1 MASVVYSATDTWQ
14 CPAGITSV
22 TVECWG
28 GGGAGG
34 GASSASIGGGGGGGG
49 AYSISTLT
57 LTPGTIYTVTVGAG
71 AAGVSAAN
79 GGTGG
84 DSWFSTT
91 GTILAKGGGGGLFN
105 TAAGGGAGG
114 ASGSGVGTT
123 KFSGGAGGTGQN
135 LATGTGGGGGG
146 GAGNAAVGGA
156 GGNGGVGVGG
166 TAGAGGNAGGGAGA
180 VGVITG
186 AGNAGNAPGGA
197 GSGASTT
204 ATSRAG
210 GAGATGQVIVSWAD
224 TASFPNLIDSYV
236 VVSPTSSA
244 ASLVTPTFTPA
255 NGEVIVIK
263 ASAEGTTPIPGTP
276 TGGSQTYTAQVT
288 DSTASTAYGRLYTA
302 VISGS
307 PAAFAITVP
316 WTSTAG
322 WHSMVVERWGNA
334 QLAGTPATADT
345 RGTGAPTTT
354 LTTVA
359 NNSIVSWFNGDFAA
373 IAPTSRA
380 YRSSAKEDG
389 LHDKST
395 ANYVAYFAF
404 QEATT
409 AGSQTLGLTAPTGET
424 YKVIGIE
431 IESAV
436 VAPTVATYYF
446 DASDS
451 GPTDPNS
458 VWTNDANAFDGSTST
473 SAITTTLGT
482 AILNYLSGGGTTAP
496 TSGGTITQVRG
507 RAFISTPD
515 NQPVDITITTVGG
528 AETLANFN
536 ASANVSPAF
545 SGYTTLTVPAAGWT
559 WTTVNN
565 LVTLFFGTSAAS
577 QVNVYRVEIEVTS
590 IPSVI
595 TVSGSTLMM
604 MGMG

>member
-1 MASVVYSATDTWQ
+1 MASVVYSATNTWQ

-49 AYSISTLT
+49 AYSTSILT

-91 GTILAKGGGGGLFN
+91 GTILAKGGSGGLFN

-135 LATGTGGGGGG
+135 LVSGSGGGGGG

-166 TAGAGGNAGGGAGA
+166 TAGAGGSVGGGAGA

-186 AGNAGNAPGGA
+186 AGNAGNVPGGA

-210 GAGATGQVIVSWAD
+210 GAGAAGQVIVTWDD
-224 TASFPNLIDSYV
+224 TAGFPNLIDSYV

-244 ASLVTPTFTPA
+244 VSLVTPTFTPA

-263 ASAEGTTPIPGTP
+263 AAAENSTPIPGTP

-288 DSTASTAYGRLYTA
+288 DSTATTTYGRLYTA

-307 PAAFAITVP
+307 PAAFAVTLP
-316 WTSTAG
+316 WTSSAG
-322 WHSMVVERWGNA
+322 FHSMVVERWGNA
-334 QLAGTPATADT
+334 QLAATPATADT
-345 RGTGAPTTT
+345 RGTGSPTTT
-354 LTTVA
+354 VTTVA
-359 NNSIVSWFNGDFAA
+359 NNSIVSWFNGDFSAK
-373 IAPTSRA
+373 APTSRVYSPA
-380 YRSSAKEDG
+380 AFDDG

-395 ANYVAYFAF
+395 ANYVAYYAY
-404 QEATT
+404 QNAAT
-409 AGSQTLGLTAPTGET
+409 AGSQTIGMSAPGSQT
-424 YKVIGIE
+424 YKIIGIE
-431 IESAV
+431 IE
-436 VAPTVATYYF
+436 TT
-446 DASDS
+446 
-451 GPTDPNS
+451 
-458 VWTNDANAFDGSTST
+458 GSPPPV
-473 SAITTTLGT
+473 T
-482 AILNYLSGGGTTAP
+482 A
-496 TSGGTITQVRG
+496 
-507 RAFISTPD
+507 
-515 NQPVDITITTVGG
+515 
-528 AETLANFN
+528 
-536 ASANVSPAF
+536 
-545 SGYTTLTVPAAGWT
+545 
-559 WTTVNN
+559 
-565 LVTLFFGTSAAS
+565 
-577 QVNVYRVEIEVTS
+577 
-590 IPSVI
+590 
-595 TVSGSTLMM
+595 SGSTLMM